1 MNDFIYQSGI
11 SRKFGD
17 FEFLQDAFKII
28 SSIIES
34 SIQKVDKIHPWSL
47 SVSQMDGKLEAEES
61 SQMCYIQSP
70 HL

>member
-34 SIQKVDKIHPWSL
+34 SIQKVDKNPSL
-47 SVSQMDGKLEAEES
+47 EFISEPDGWQAGS
-61 SQMCYIQSP
+61 
-70 HL
+70 